1 VSRTAGNNAER
12 SFSYN
17 GLTVR
22 VSSTDS
28 SHLTWLEEFLSPHF
42 EVGGGVAYDCKV
54 ALTADSIRY
63 ENVLRKGAKPDGLQI
78 GCFALDSN
86 VVRLPLWV
94 SSSDEQIIFD
104 EKCGVFYVISGN
116 RPDFSILTYN
126 DNKRARTPLMRVVR
140 EFAMNHSHRTG
151 CLVIHGSA
159 FVVGGRGVVI
169 AGPKRAGRTTL
180 LIPVLRQAG
189 ARRNVLPCLGLHAGY
204 RVNERDGRIC
214 PDQKSLMSSGCGINH
229 GA

>member
-1 VSRTAGNNAER
+1 MSRTAGNNAER

-42 EVGGGVAYDCKV
+42 EVGDDFAYDCKV

-204 RVNERDGRIC
+204 GVNERDGRIC